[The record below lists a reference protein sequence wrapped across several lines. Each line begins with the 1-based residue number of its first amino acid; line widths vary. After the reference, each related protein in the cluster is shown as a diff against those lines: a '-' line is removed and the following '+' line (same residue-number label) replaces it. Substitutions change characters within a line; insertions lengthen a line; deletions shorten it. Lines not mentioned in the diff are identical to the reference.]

1 MNLKIPQM
9 AMLLTMI
16 AMPPFEEMSDAV
28 WPLLPV

>member
-16 AMPPFEEMSDAV
+16 AMPLCEEMSDALR
-28 WPLLPV
+28 PLLPV